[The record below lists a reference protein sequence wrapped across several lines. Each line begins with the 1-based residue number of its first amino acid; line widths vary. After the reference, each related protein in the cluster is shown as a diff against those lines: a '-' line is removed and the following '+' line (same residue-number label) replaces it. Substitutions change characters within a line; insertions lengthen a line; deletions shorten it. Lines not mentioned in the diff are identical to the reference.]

1 LKYTEEFP
9 PLMQILVDAVHTAA
23 DCPSSNSKAREMAK
37 ALPKQLPAMLTKL
50 RTKILAGPFVGTWN
64 HHTYM
69 ILDAPSMKE
78 AQELTL
84 GLAQTNT
91 VNLVPIVSIE
101 EALKAVEGLTPLH

>member
-1 LKYTEEFP
+1 
-9 PLMQILVDAVHTAA
+9 MQILVDAVHTAA